1 MTMPNVS
8 MRQLLEAGVHFGHH
22 SRRWNPRMKDYIF
35 GVRNGIHII
44 DLQKSLPMF
53 DQGLR
58 VLRDVAAEGGRIL
71 FVGTKRQARDK
82 VAEAAKKCGQY
93 YVNQRW
99 LGGMMTNWQTISNSI
114 NRLAEIE
121 EILGQE
127 ETGLTKKEMLQLSRE
142 QDKLESSIGGIRGMG
157 GLPDALFIIDT
168 NKEDIAVAEARKL
181 NIPTVAIIDTN
192 SDPNVVDYPM
202 PGNDDAMRAIDLYC
216 DLAAS
221 AILDGIQAELT
232 RSGKD
237 IGADV
242 EPPSEELP
250 ESKSNSKNAGEKTE
264 AKTAKKSDGKS
275 ASSKKSDTKETK
287 AKDEKKPEDEKKSD
301 AKKSDAKAKD
311 KTDDKEKKSDDS
323 EANGDEQKKAA
334 SAG

>member
-1 MTMPNVS
+1 MTMPNIS

-22 SRRWNPRMKDYIF
+22 SRRWNPKMKDYIF

-58 VLRDVAAEGGRIL
+58 VLRDVAAEGGRVL

-99 LGGMMTNWQTISNSI
+99 LGGMMTNWKTISHSI

-121 EILGQE
+121 EILAQE
-127 ETGLTKKEMLQLSRE
+127 ETGLTKKELLQLSRE
-142 QDKLESSIGGIRGMG
+142 QDKLEGSIGGIRGMG

-168 NKEDIAVAEARKL
+168 NKEDIAVAEAKKL

-192 SDPNVVDYPM
+192 SDPSVVDYPM

-221 AILDGIQAELT
+221 AILDGIQAELAQ
-232 RSGKD
+232 SGKD
-237 IGADV
+237 LGAEV
-242 EPPSEELP
+242 EPAAEELP
-250 ESKSNSKNAGEKTE
+250 EAKQVSTQEDVKAAEKTSGK
-264 AKTAKKSDGKS
+264 KTTSK
-275 ASSKKSDTKETK
+275 ASSKKSDAKETK
-287 AKDEKKPEDEKKSD
+287 GQDEKKSETKAD
-301 AKKSDAKAKD
+301 DAKAEES
-311 KTDDKEKKSDDS
+311 KEKSEKDS
-323 EANGDEQKKAA
+323 KANGDEPKKAA